1 MKKKDKNNKSDRFR
15 VDLVIVAIILI
26 LGPIIGLLFSKTS
39 LLDKYKPSVKTFN
52 NEIFETKHKI
62 VFSSTKSEDLEV
74 ILGQLNLNLE
84 SIKKGGLLPNFEL
97 LELPKD
103 LSKIEPSKRRKDIFI
118 ASVLPIIIHANLE
131 TLDDRQKLCQA
142 LKEKKPETIIKIAKK
157 YGYTSQEIGK
167 LNNKETLLNN
177 IDAIPVSLAIAQAA
191 VESGWGTSR
200 FALEGNALY
209 GQWAWNSTDG
219 IKPKLL
225 KDSNVVVRSFD
236 TLASSVKS
244 YIVNLNTH
252 KAYKG
257 MRTKRKRSCNNEN
270 LISGLELS
278 NWMGNYATTRDE
290 YIKILRTVISS
301 NKLSDFDSILIKNS
315 L

>member
-1 MKKKDKNNKSDRFR
+1 MKKKDKDNKPDRFR
-15 VDLVIVAIILI
+15 IDLVIVIIVLF
-26 LGPIIGLLFSKTS
+26 LGPIIGILFSKTS
-39 LLDKYKPSVKTFN
+39 FLDKYKPTVKIFN
-52 NEIFETKHKI
+52 NQVFETKHKI

-74 ILGQLNLNLE
+74 ILEQLNLNLE
-84 SIKKGGLLPNFEL
+84 NVKKGGLLPNFEL

-118 ASVLPIIIHANLE
+118 ASVLPIIINANLE

-142 LKEKKPETIIKIAKK
+142 LKENKLEHIIKIAKK
-157 YGYTSQEIGK
+157 YGYTSEEIGK
-167 LNNKETLLNN
+167 LKNKEILLKN

-209 GQWAWNSTDG
+209 GQWAWNSKDG
-219 IKPKLL
+219 IKPKSVE
-225 KDSNVVVRSFD
+225 DSNIVVRSFD
-236 TLASSVKS
+236 NLASSVKS
-244 YIVNLNTH
+244 YIINLNTH
-252 KAYKG
+252 NAYKG
-257 MRTKRKRSCNNEN
+257 MRTKRKRSCDNEN
-270 LISGLELS
+270 LISGLELA

-301 NKLSDFDSILIKNS
+301 NKLSDFDSIIVKNP